1 MRFLIRNQ
9 GFISWLLIILLI
21 PILACSKTGSGIVGK
36 WKNENSPSSIEFY
49 SNKTGVIHQTTHAG
63 MARDL
68 TFRWTML
75 NAQQFEI
82 VVNIP
87 GSSKAETRAVGKLEG
102 NDTLVLQEDTFK
114 KMK

>member
-1 MRFLIRNQ
+1 MRIL
-9 GFISWLLIILLI
+9 SWLLIILLV
-21 PILACSKTGSGIVGK
+21 PILACSKTELGVVGK
-36 WKNENSPSSIEFY
+36 WKNEKTPSSIEFY

-68 TFRWTML
+68 EFRWTML
-75 NAQQFEI
+75 NANQFEI
-82 VVNIP
+82 VVIIP
-87 GSSKAETRAVGKLEG
+87 GSSSAESRAVGKLEG